1 MTKLLLLII
10 TCSILA
16 ACSSKQVQMSEAQY
30 CYTKENIVI
39 KNGQTVDSKTT
50 VQCSDTPAVEHV
62 VKDEG
67 LASDCRISK
76 PLVRDNN
83 PEYGDTLLCKFT
95 DPTGKTVWRPVNE
108 SFAYPS
114 LN

>member
-1 MTKLLLLII
+1 MYRLLLLTTI
-10 TCSILA
+10 CSILA
-16 ACSSKQVQMSEAQY
+16 ACSGKQVQVSEAQY

-39 KNGQTVDSKTT
+39 ENGQTVDSKTT

-67 LASDCRISK
+67 RASDCRISK
-76 PLVRDNN
+76 PLVRSNN

-95 DPTGKTVWRPVNE
+95 DPTGVTVWRPVNE
-108 SFAYPS
+108 SYAYPT